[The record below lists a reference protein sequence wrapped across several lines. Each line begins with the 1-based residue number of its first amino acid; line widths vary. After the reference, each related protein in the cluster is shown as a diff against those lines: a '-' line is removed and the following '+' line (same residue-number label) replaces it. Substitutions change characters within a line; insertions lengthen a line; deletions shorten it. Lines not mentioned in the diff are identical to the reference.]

1 MQCLI
6 LAGGL
11 GTRMR
16 PLTEGLPKVLLP
28 VAGRPFA
35 AWQLDWLKRGGVGR
49 VVFAVGHQGQM
60 IRDAIGRGER
70 FGVEIAYSDEGDR
83 LLGTAGAVRLA
94 VDAGLME
101 ERFFVLYGD
110 SYLDLDLQAMARAA
124 AGDERPLLAVF
135 KNDGRW
141 DASNAQVE
149 NGMVARFAKGLPDPG
164 AAGLNYIDY
173 GIALVT
179 RGLIKEAV
187 PPGGWCDLAELYAG
201 LAAAGRLRAFE
212 ASERFYEIG
221 SPAGLAAL
229 EAHLAEIRGA
239 KAH

>member
-16 PLTEGLPKVLLP
+16 PLTEGVPKALLP

-35 AWQLDWLKRGGVGR
+35 AWQLDWLKAGGIGQ
-49 VVFAVGHQGQM
+49 VVFAIGHQGRM
-60 IRDAIGRGER
+60 IRDAIGLGEG
-70 FGVEIAYSDEGDR
+70 FGLDIAYSDEGER

-110 SYLDLDLQAMARAA
+110 SYLYLDLRAMARAA
-124 AGDERPLLAVF
+124 EGDARPLLAVYR
-135 KNDGRW
+135 NDGLW

-149 NGMVARFAKGLPDPG
+149 KGMVTRFAKGLRDPR
-164 AAGLNYIDY
+164 AAGLRYIDY
-173 GIALVT
+173 GIALLPRV
-179 RGLIKEAV
+179 LIAAEV
-187 PPGGWCDLAELYAG
+187 PAGGRADLAELYAG

-212 ASERFYEIG
+212 ADERFYEIG
-221 SPAGLAAL
+221 SPDGLMAL
-229 EAHLAEIRGA
+229 EARLAGKSGA
-239 KAH
+239 KAR